1 LVNSPNRV
9 GIRNSTD
16 YSPFGVELD
25 GRTVSLDGYRFGFQN
40 QEKDD
45 EIKGDGSSY
54 DFGARLFDPRLGR
67 WLTIDPM
74 ASEYTSHSPYVYV
87 RNNPILRI
95 DPNGKW
101 DVEVHV
107 YYDRAKYG
115 YGIAIVKDN
124 DGKEVYRFQVRVEGT
139 GGIDRLVKNSDTP
152 TGVYDIPDQG
162 MWISG
167 GDRKAYGP
175 NSRLVLNG
183 ESGEI
188 KESGRGDIRVHGG
201 RQEEYNSETKQWEEI
216 ESPILKK
223 THGCLRSFDEDIA
236 EMKEITDKLEQDDPT
251 EKGGKLTI
259 IPDLKEQ
266 NGKYIIPTP
275 NLQTV
280 GNIKFDSN
288 KIRISPKGTLIAT
301 DINTGKDYG
310 VVRDSKTGKYNFK
323 M

>member
-1 LVNSPNRV
+1 MQSHSHRV
-9 GIRNSTD
+9 GIRTCSD

-25 GRTVSLDGYRFGFQN
+25 DRTVSGGYRYGFQN
-40 QEKDD
+40 QGKDD
-45 EIKGDGSSY
+45 EIMGEGNSINYS
-54 DFGARLFDPRLGR
+54 FRMLVPRLGR
-67 WLTIDPM
+67 WINIDPM
-74 ASEYTSHSPYVYV
+74 VSEYPSHSPYVYV
-87 RNNPILRI
+87 RNNPIIRI

-107 YYDRAKYG
+107 YNDRAKYG

-139 GGIDRLVKNSDTP
+139 GGRDRLVKNSDTP

-175 NSRLVLNG
+175 NHRLVLNG

-188 KESGRGDIRVHGG
+188 KESGRGDIRIHGG

-223 THGCLRSFDEDIA
+223 THGCMRSFDEDIA
-236 EMKEITDKLEQDDPT
+236 KMKEITDKLEEDDPT

-266 NGKYIIPTP
+266 NGEYKIPTP

-288 KIRISPKGTLIAT
+288 KIRKSPNGTLIAT